1 MSSPDPE
8 EYAPYDQYPVIGGFT
23 CPLEGCDEP
32 LFIHARLSVGIIDS
46 HSGPAMT
53 FGVKLFTDAVA
64 LHMVGHGASPVLY
77 DNLDDYYEAHE
88 EDQ

>member
-32 LFIHARLSVGIIDS
+32 LFIHARLSVGLIDS

-53 FGVKLFTDAVA
+53 FGVK
-64 LHMVGHGASPVLY
+64 
-77 DNLDDYYEAHE
+77 
-88 EDQ
+88 